1 MARGNNKFVYYKFV
15 VYQIKQMVFDSQGKP
30 SFMKAF
36 DHVFYD
42 LYGVREFSLKMSRMY
57 HNADIEKLINKVG
70 LPQLMKL
77 FKNPT
82 YCNVLYELVMIA
94 DDIRGLNK
102 KIVKKSRKGDTKNM
116 RYEKR
121 ECADLLKLYNK
132 CIKVLRKSMKIKN
145 VHNAYKDKYQNVR
158 SFIGMGTPEAY
169 WDDIGLG
176 EFDGLLDDIDDDDD
190 LFGDFDPD
198 NSSIFDD
205 FERALHGMDERPR
218 KRKRRQSFDYEED
231 DDDYDSLNYETGRG
245 RNYQDP
251 LAEKVDNLCNYM
263 QNLSDTVQGLAAAQR
278 YDHVNRQQVP
288 PPQPHVYQPS
298 YGQNMQVPPTQTN
311 NDLSDI
317 KSCLMGVVNSVDTL
331 NQKMGN
337 MDQRLSEFEA
347 VVNDEE
353 DDDEYMGGGGY
364 NPYAH
369 NLAQNMQGSQQRQP
383 TANLSE
389 TAAIINAMN
398 SAPEFTQEQLDK
410 IIKED
415 M

>member
-1 MARGNNKFVYYKFV
+1 MARGNNSKFVYYKFV
-15 VYQIKQMVFDSQGKP
+15 VYQVKQMVYDSQGKP
-30 SFMKAF
+30 SHMKAF

-57 HNADIEKLINKVG
+57 HNADIEKLINKIG

-82 YCNVLYELVMIA
+82 YTNVLYELVMIA
-94 DDIRGLNK
+94 DDIRILNK
-102 KIVKKSRKGDTKNM
+102 KIVKKYRKGDTKNM

-121 ECADLLKLYNK
+121 ECTDLLKLYNK
-132 CIKVLRKSMKIKN
+132 CIKALRKSMKIKN

-169 WDDIGLG
+169 WDDICLG
-176 EFDGLLDDIDDDDD
+176 EFDSLLNDVDDDDD

-205 FERALHGMDERPR
+205 FERALHGVDERPR
-218 KRKRRQSFDYEED
+218 KRRRRQSFEYEED
-231 DDDYDSLNYETGRG
+231 DDDAYDEMDYETGRG
-245 RNYQDP
+245 RDYQDP
-251 LAEKVDNLCNYM
+251 IAEKVNNLCNQM
-263 QNLSDTVQGLAAAQR
+263 QSLSDTVQGLASAQR
-278 YDHVNRQQVP
+278 YNQVNRQQVP
-288 PPQPHVYQPS
+288 PPQPQQMYSNYPP
-298 YGQNMQVPPTQTN
+298 NVPPTQS
-311 NDLSDI
+311 SDMSEI
-317 KSCLMGVVNSVDTL
+317 KNCLMGVVNSVNAM
-331 NQKMGN
+331 NQNMMN

-347 VVNDEE
+347 VVG
-353 DDDEYMGGGGY
+353 DDEDEDAYVGSGY

-369 NLAQNMQGSQQRQP
+369 NLAQNMQNSQRQP
-383 TANLSE
+383 VNLNE

-398 SAPEFTQEQLDK
+398 NAQEFTEDQIDK
-410 IIKED
+410 IVKEN